1 MNKDDLN
8 YIKGYLTIFAFIFI
22 IIEGI
27 SKLIFNFK
35 DNLLIVKYYLLVL
48 FVSLIF
54 LIPYLIIKKI
64 YIKHLDI
71 NYIRELPKKYSM
83 PVMAYLYNKNV
94 NIDHII
100 MTLKLKF
107 KRVDKELL
115 SISERYVF
123 DWLNSSDRSKYS
135 IVGFRKVLSD
145 ELKELELSDKNVKN
159 VSVIIFISLALAIGA
174 TLAILSMSGYIPY
187 DIYDKMLNN
196 FILVGFILFIIYAI
210 IYKMLP
216 PFDLYSKKGK
226 KEHLYLLGFY
236 KFLKEFTCL
245 NEREM
250 TEYPLWNEYL
260 EYAVLFGINN
270 NYLYEKDINIITNE
284 EFDNVI
290 REIGEDKKDI

>member
-1 MNKDDLN
+1 MNKNDLN
-8 YIKGYLTIFAFIFI
+8 YIKGYLILFTFIFI
-22 IIEGI
+22 IIQGI

-35 DNLLIVKYYLLVL
+35 DNLLIIKYYLLAL
-48 FVSLIF
+48 FILLIF
-54 LIPYLIIKKI
+54 LIKYLIIKKI
-64 YIKHLDI
+64 YIKNLDI

-115 SISERYVF
+115 SNSERYVF
-123 DWLNSSDRSKYS
+123 DWLNSIDRSKYS

-145 ELKELELSDKNVKN
+145 ELKELELSDKNAKN
-159 VSVIIFISLALAIGA
+159 ISIIVFVCLVLAIGA

-196 FILVGFILFIIYAI
+196 FIGIGFILFIIYAI

-226 KEHLYLLGFY
+226 KEHLYLIGFY

-270 NYLYEKDINIITNE
+270 NYLYEKNINILTNE

>member
-8 YIKGYLTIFAFIFI
+8 YIKGYLILFAFIFI
-22 IIEGI
+22 IIQGI

-35 DNLLIVKYYLLVL
+35 DNLLIIKYYLLAL
-48 FVSLIF
+48 FISLIF

-64 YIKHLDI
+64 YIKNLDI

-115 SISERYVF
+115 SNSERYVF
-123 DWLNSSDRSKYS
+123 DWLNSIDRSKYS

-145 ELKELELSDKNVKN
+145 ELKELELSNKNVKN
-159 VSVIIFISLALAIGA
+159 VSVIIFIGIVLAIGA

-187 DIYDKMLNN
+187 DVYDKMLNN
-196 FILVGFILFIIYAI
+196 FIGIGFILFIIYAI